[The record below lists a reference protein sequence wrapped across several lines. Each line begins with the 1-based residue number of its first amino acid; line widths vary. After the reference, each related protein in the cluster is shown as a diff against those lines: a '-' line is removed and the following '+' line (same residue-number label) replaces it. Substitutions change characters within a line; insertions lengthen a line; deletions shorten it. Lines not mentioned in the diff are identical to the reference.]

1 MESYFSRYVFTF
13 NLYFQSVLGFMCKEH
28 VCEHTHICGT
38 EDNLLGLGLSFPHL
52 GPRNQAQDLRHEQKM
67 APFLAEPYHHL

>member
-13 NLYFQSVLGFMCKEH
+13 NLYFQSILGFMCKEH
-28 VCEHTHICGT
+28 VCEHTHMRGT

-52 GPRNQAQDLRHEQKM
+52 GPRNQAQDLRHGGQ
-67 APFLAEPYHHL
+67 APFQAEPYHQL